1 MANGGR
7 PICVN
12 GILLYNGLSAW
23 GSQLSIAVSLMVDG
37 HHNVCFSV
45 LDAVFNGVAAGTP
58 RHKVCT
64 AALHAQPSD
73 GTSNP
78 ICRLPDA
85 FCNVLER
92 TFQPFAVNIAKV
104 IGRTI
109 VYSAE
114 FVVEP

>member
-1 MANGGR
+1 
-7 PICVN
+7 
-12 GILLYNGLSAW
+12 
-23 GSQLSIAVSLMVDG
+23 MVDC
-37 HHNVCFSV
+37 HHNVCFS
-45 LDAVFNGVAAGTP
+45 LLNALFNGVAAEAP

-64 AALHAQPSD
+64 VVLHVQPSD
-73 GTSNP
+73 GTSEP
-78 ICRLPDA
+78 VCRLPDA

-92 TFQPFAVNIAKV
+92 TFQLFAVNIAKV